1 MATQN
6 KRGDGTATGNRE
18 SITKIVD
25 SLRLIIQALRSSGRQ
40 SERTLGISGAQLQIL
55 QELQD
60 RPAQSVSQLAS
71 RTCTHQSS
79 VSMVVKKLVQNRLVT
94 RSPSR
99 SDARRV
105 LISTTAA
112 GRAMLKRSP
121 LTAQGR
127 IVTALRG
134 LPRGD
139 LQELALG
146 LETLTRLLDEDVVTV
161 QRRNGKVALD
171 A

>member
-6 KRGDGTATGNRE
+6 KRGEGTATGNRE
-18 SITKIVD
+18 NITNIVD
-25 SLRLIIQALRSSGRQ
+25 SLRRIVKALRSSSRE
-40 SERTLGISGAQLQIL
+40 SERTLGISSAQLQIL

-60 RPAQSVSQLAS
+60 RPSQSVSQLAS
-71 RTCTHQSS
+71 RTYTHQSS
-79 VSMVVKKLVQNRLVT
+79 VSMVVKKLVESRLVT

-99 SDARRV
+99 SDARKV
-105 LISTTAA
+105 LISATSA
-112 GRAMLKRSP
+112 GRALLKKSP
-121 LTAQGR
+121 TTAQGR

-139 LQELALG
+139 LLELAHG
-146 LETLTRLLDEDVVTV
+146 LETLTRLLDDDAVAA
-161 QRRNGKVALD
+161 QRKNGKAALE